1 MTLPTTLPRS
11 AGDAR
16 WAAYGMRTCAT
27 IELIPTTTDTA
38 RNTPKLGARPA
49 ASSAAAVTSSVRAAR
64 ARFSSRSPSGTSRNR
79 PMAYPSWVRVTTS
92 SVRPW
97 LTPKVEEMRPSSGCE

>member
-16 WAAYGMRTCAT
+16 CAAYGMRICAT
-27 IELIPTTTDTA
+27 IELIPTTTDMA
-38 RNTPKLGARPA
+38 RNTPKFGARPA
-49 ASSAAAVTSSVRAAR
+49 ASSAAAVTSSVRAAS

-79 PMAYPSWVRVTTS
+79 P
-92 SVRPW
+92 
-97 LTPKVEEMRPSSGCE
+97 SGVSELGQGDHELGAALADAEGRGDAAEQRL